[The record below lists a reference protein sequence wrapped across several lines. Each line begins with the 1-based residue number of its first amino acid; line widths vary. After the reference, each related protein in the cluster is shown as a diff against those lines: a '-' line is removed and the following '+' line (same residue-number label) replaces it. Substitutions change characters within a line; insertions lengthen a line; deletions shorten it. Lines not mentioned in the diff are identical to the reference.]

1 MKDNKRT
8 LTFEFPPFPVEKDLV
23 YPPNATL
30 TEKLDIAS
38 RRMMRNYERQKE
50 QERMEKQIE
59 KEIEQALE
67 TIVQEELEKL
77 LKPLQ
82 QIKIR

>member
-8 LTFEFPPFPVEKDLV
+8 LTFEFPPFPVEEDLV

-38 RRMMRNYERQKE
+38 RRMIRNYERQKE

-67 TIVQEELEKL
+67 TIVQN
-77 LKPLQ
+77 
-82 QIKIR
+82 QIKQGGRPNQRR

>member
-8 LTFEFPPFPVEKDLV
+8 LTFEFPPFPGEEDLV

-38 RRMMRNYERQKE
+38 RRMMRNYERQ